1 MSVVRAHPGEPN
13 TKAFM
18 ILTELPNHP
27 KAKDLFTVGNDY
39 EVLREIG
46 GNPVVLNNEGD
57 ECLISSTRFEPVV
70 E

>member
-1 MSVVRAHPGEPN
+1 
-13 TKAFM
+13 M